1 MKWRMILLAT
11 LIGIT
16 PTVGAMI
23 YLRFVV
29 EKIGNESTIEKTT
42 DILSDGREVISEF
55 LSERV
60 NTVSLWSEL
69 GFLKLAMEFK
79 RSEDLSKYFN
89 RLTKDSTY
97 YKDISILD
105 EKEGFFF
112 SSSRARD
119 LSDLGKKI
127 LRLKKIIK
135 EHRSKKQMF
144 QSGGLEGLIFED
156 NNPDQPVI
164 IKRIYGESNRLLGF
178 LIVSISGGSLS
189 KINSK
194 IQLRVKNLERVKSFG
209 SIYLSFQHG
218 TLCSKGASNLSAQ
231 LPRVCI
237 NGIQYNPY
245 FDTFRSTVL
254 FLFVFFL
261 FASFYFVFFNWLF
274 RKLLRPIGLL
284 LQGFEEFSLGKK
296 VTISFRSKEKE
307 LKTLEDNANRLISSI
322 SVLREREHDSIQAI
336 AFNKV
341 ASQVAHDIRSPLSAL
356 EMISSQLSELP
367 EEKRVIIRNSIHRIR
382 DIANSLI
389 GRKKDRI
396 IQMGSSTIS
405 SRASTAI
412 IVGDSINLE
421 TALLSSVMD
430 SIVTEKRI
438 QYRDRLGVEIV
449 FDQTRA
455 SYGLFAKINI
465 TEFKRAISN
474 LVDNAVEAFVK
485 RGKVEIILRP
495 EVDTRQVIIEIADNG
510 KGMPQG
516 LLDKVGVR
524 GITVGK
530 IGGSGLGLAHAKET
544 FKQFKGDLAVRSKEG
559 IGTTITLNLPLEE
572 PPHWFVPKLEIKE
585 NQKVIIFDDDQ
596 TIHQI
601 WKGRFE
607 SVAGG
612 RAKVDLE
619 HFSTMDS
626 FRNFFRNNFF
636 ELEDRLFLMDYEI
649 LGSKETGLDLIFEMG
664 LAKQSILVTS
674 RYEEPAIRDRCE
686 RVGVRLIPKPMS
698 GFVPIEM
705 VEN

>member
-1 MKWRMILLAT
+1 MKWRMVLLAT

-79 RSEDLSKYFN
+79 RNEELSKYFS

-105 EKEGFFF
+105 EKESFFF
-112 SSSRARD
+112 SSSRVND

-127 LRLKKIIK
+127 LRLKQIVK
-135 EHRSKKQMF
+135 EYRSKKQIF
-144 QSGGLEGLIFED
+144 QSRSLEGMVFEGD
-156 NNPDQPVI
+156 NPNQPVI
-164 IKRIYGESNRLLGF
+164 VKRIYGETNQSLGF
-178 LIVSISGGSLS
+178 LIVSISSSSLS

-209 SIYLSFQHG
+209 SIFLSFQHG
-218 TLCSKGASNLSAQ
+218 PFCSKGASSLPAQ
-231 LPRVCI
+231 FPQVCI
-237 NGIQYNPY
+237 SGIQYNPY
-245 FDTFRSTVL
+245 FDAVRSTVL

-261 FASFYFVFFNWLF
+261 FVSFYFVFFNWLF

-284 LQGFEEFSLGKK
+284 LQGFEDFSMGKK

-322 SVLREREHDSIQAI
+322 SMLREREHDSIQAI

-396 IQMGSSTIS
+396 IQIGSSTIQS
-405 SRASTAI
+405 SSSAA
-412 IVGDSINLE
+412 DSISLE
-421 TALLSSVMD
+421 TALLSPVMD

-438 QYRDRLGVEIV
+438 QYRDRLGIEIV

-465 TEFKRAISN
+465 TEFKRVISN
-474 LVDNAVEAFVK
+474 LIDNAVEAFIK
-485 RGKVEIILRP
+485 RGKVEIVLKP
-495 EVDTRQVIIEIADNG
+495 EPDTKQVIIEIVDNG
-510 KGMPQG
+510 KGMPQS
-516 LLDKVGVR
+516 LLNRVGER

-530 IGGSGLGLAHAKET
+530 VGGSGLGLAHAKET
-544 FKQFKGDLAVRSKEG
+544 FKQFKGDLTVLSNEG
-559 IGTTITLNLPLEE
+559 EGTTIVLKLPLEE
-572 PPHWFVPKLEIKE
+572 PPNWFVPKLKIKE

-612 RAKVDLE
+612 RAKIDLE

-626 FRNFFRNNFF
+626 FRGFFRDNFF

-664 LAKQSILVTS
+664 LAKQSVLITS
-674 RYEEPAIRDRCE
+674 RYEEPAIRERCE

-698 GFVPIEM
+698 GFVPIEI